1 MPLMVDSE
9 GNVLTDVPDTPH
21 HSHHRPSSYQASPLS
36 KPKQPQKLYTDDD
49 DDGEEEEDG
58 LELVMQDFAYE
69 ALDPDEVTRQPSA
82 KRTRPVVQT
91 AVRSQPKTGLNN
103 SRLLSFAMDDDD
115 DDDDEEEE
123 E

>member
-21 HSHHRPSSYQASPLS
+21 HSAHRPSSYQASPLA
-36 KPKQPQKLYTDDD
+36 KAKQPQNVYNDDD
-49 DDGEEEEDG
+49 DDGEEEDG

-82 KRTRPVVQT
+82 KRTRPAVQT

-103 SRLLSFAMDDDD
+103 SRLLSFAMDDDE
-115 DDDDEEEE
+115 DE
-123 E
+123 